1 MRQPTLTMK
10 MGSRLLLPLLLAFL
24 ACERPTDDAVQVDLD
39 ENGHQRCEKTTEC
52 EHGRTCYGRRCL
64 TSDEVTAKQYES
76 AASAETKRAELAR
89 SAAEA
94 ALQPKPP
101 PVTGNKAH
109 DLIAAQSDAE
119 RNATLTSV
127 VKGSKERC
135 DRVTRSFFQGIEPK
149 SGEAYWNVQ
158 CHNRRSYAIA
168 VYNDASGSTR
178 VLACDV
184 LKEIGVECFRA
195 FEDVAEEPSAR
206 PLHKNPSPVKSHTPP
221 ATRTCC
227 KHCNNSRP
235 CGDSCIS
242 LSKTCHKG
250 AGCAC

>member
-1 MRQPTLTMK
+1 
-10 MGSRLLLPLLLAFL
+10 
-24 ACERPTDDAVQVDLD
+24 
-39 ENGHQRCEKTTEC
+39 
-52 EHGRTCYGRRCL
+52 L
-64 TSDEVTAKQYES
+64 TSDEVTAK
-76 AASAETKRAELAR
+76 L
-89 SAAEA
+89 
-94 ALQPKPP
+94 
-101 PVTGNKAH
+101 TGNKAH

-206 PLHKNPSPVKSHTPP
+206 PLHENPSPVKSHTPP